1 MFLGFTVK
9 HLTESILLVIVMAD
23 FMVCNANSAFHYHT
37 LFLILVSDIVLCNE
51 DPVSKIN
58 SRNANIPLV
67 LRFKWK
73 TK

>member
-1 MFLGFTVK
+1 
-9 HLTESILLVIVMAD
+9 MAD